1 MRRARHLQAAD
12 FKRDWRRLN
21 TGRLLY
27 EGYELYNAT
36 LLKSLVP
43 AGFPGIRNTHFNLL
57 RHLDADGT
65 RMSDLASRANLTK
78 PAITGLVRACL
89 DLDLVTV
96 EQSSDDARARMVQ
109 FSPRGLQLMRQIR
122 RTQLTIERDLAIR
135 LGDEAYGQLRAA
147 LLALAKL
154 RDAV

>member
-1 MRRARHLQAAD
+1 MKRASKPQAAD

-36 LLKSLVP
+36 LLKILNP
-43 AGFPGIRNTHFNLL
+43 AGFPGVRNTHFNLL
-57 RHLDADGT
+57 RQLDAEGT
-65 RMSDLASRANLTK
+65 RMSDLAKRANLTK

-89 DLDLVTV
+89 ELDLVTV
-96 EQSSDDARARMVQ
+96 EQSSDDGRARMVR

-122 RTQLTIERDLAIR
+122 RIQITIERDLADR
-135 LGDEAYGQLRAA
+135 LGEEAYAQFRSA
-147 LLALAKL
+147 LLTLANL
-154 RDAV
+154 RDAM